1 MARGYESGAYRADLA
16 ATTGA
21 GGALSLL
28 NPEGVTLY
36 VTTLILSITTPSTA
50 ACTLDAG
57 IATTSASD
65 DDLIDGL
72 DVNAA
77 AGTFSNLLNPGSN
90 GKAGQ
95 PWPAGSY
102 LTVSE
107 KTGAIA
113 GLVGKAVI
121 KWIRVG

>member
-1 MARGYESGAYRADLA
+1 MAGFSEGAFRHTLA

-21 GGALSLL
+21 GGSAAVA
-28 NPEGVTLY
+28 NPEGRTVY
-36 VTTLILSITTPSTA
+36 VTACILNITTKTTG

-57 IATTSASD
+57 IAANATTSA

-72 DVNAA
+72 DANAA
-77 AGTFSNLLNPGSN
+77 AGVFSNLLNPGSN

-95 PWPAGSY
+95 PWAAGEY

-113 GLVGKAVI
+113 GLVGEVI
-121 KWIRVG
+121 VKYITV